1 MFKFLKEK
9 LKGAIERF
17 SKKVEEEVPDEVKE
31 VAIEEKPKQEKKP
44 SKKKE
49 HKPKKEKP
57 EQETKA
63 EQITAIEVSEKPV
76 KVGDV
81 EVGPISDLAEEVKFI
96 AEEKKEEKEGFFK
109 KLFGKKKEE
118 VIEKKEEIKPEQIEE
133 KKEEPEKKIEEK
145 EEEAP
150 EAEEKKGFF
159 AKIKEKIVTKTIS
172 QGKFDEL
179 FFDFEIAL
187 LENNVAY
194 DVVDKI
200 KDELSATLVDKPILR
215 KEFGN
220 VIIETLKK
228 SIEDLFNQETFDIF
242 EKIKSKK
249 PYIIAFVGIN
259 GSGKTTTIAKFAHML
274 KEKGFSVVLAAA
286 DTFRAAAI
294 QQLEKHA
301 DKLGVKI
308 IKHNYGSDPAAV
320 AFDAIE
326 HAKAKNID
334 VVLIDT
340 AGRMHS
346 NENLIKEM
354 EKIMRVAKPDL
365 KIFVGESTTG
375 NDCVEQAREFNQS
388 INIDG
393 IILSKADIDEKGGA
407 AVSVSYV
414 TKKPI
419 LFLGTGQDYKDLE
432 IFNKEKIL
440 ASIGL

>member
-17 SKKVEEEVPDEVKE
+17 TKKVEEEAPIVEKE
-31 VAIEEKPKQEKKP
+31 EAIEEKKP
-44 SKKKE
+44 E
-49 HKPKKEKP
+49 PAAKPKKEAQKKPKQKKAVEEEKGEEPPQEEIKP
-57 EQETKA
+57 EIIVKE
-63 EQITAIEVSEKPV
+63 EPV
-76 KVGDV
+76 
-81 EVGPISDLAEEVKFI
+81 I
-96 AEEKKEEKEGFFK
+96 EEKKEEVLEQPKEEPKEEKTGFFK
-109 KLFGKKKEE
+109 KLFGPKKKEE
-118 VIEKKEEIKPEQIEE
+118 LPKETVKLEIDEETLQIKATELPQEKPE
-133 KKEEPEKKIEEK
+133 
-145 EEEAP
+145 
-150 EAEEKKGFF
+150 EEKKGFF
-159 AKIKEKIVTKTIS
+159 GKLKEKLVTKVIS
-172 QGKFDEL
+172 ESKFDEL
-179 FFDFEIAL
+179 FFELEVAM

-194 DVVDKI
+194 DVVEKI
-200 KDELSATLVDKPILR
+200 KTEMKESLVDKPIPR
-215 KEFGN
+215 SEFGE
-220 VIIETLKK
+220 VITKTLKK
-228 SIEDLFNQETFDIF
+228 SIEGLFENETFDVM
-242 EKIKSKK
+242 ERIKSKK
-249 PYIIAFVGIN
+249 PYVIVFVGIN
-259 GSGKTTTIAKFAHML
+259 GSGKTTTIAKFASML
-274 KEKGFSVVLAAA
+274 KEKGLSVVLAAA

-320 AFDAIE
+320 AFDAID

-388 INIDG
+388 IDFDG

-407 AVSVSYV
+407 AVSVSYI

-419 LFLGTGQDYKDLE
+419 LFLGTGQEYKDLE
-432 IFNKEKIL
+432 PFDKHKIL
-440 ASIGL
+440 KSIGL